1 MIDARL
7 THAALQTRIA
17 KIRADAHDR
26 DQSRMRWELDLLVS
40 ALGEHL
46 AVETTELAGLP
57 GIAARAVR
65 DGQVRIL
72 SVLTVLVRSAK
83 DLDYGD
89 CESLAGELDELL
101 QHQDILER
109 RAFRKHDSSD
119 RRPGGNARRAVGA
132 DVTRRY

>member
-1 MIDARL
+1 MMDPRL

-46 AVETTELAGLP
+46 AVETTALAGLP

-72 SVLTVLVRSAK
+72 STLTALVRSAK

-101 QHQDILER
+101 QHQDIVER
-109 RAFRKHDSSD
+109 RAFRKHDSV
-119 RRPGGNARRAVGA
+119 RRHGGNARRAVGA
-132 DVTRRY
+132 DATRSY